1 MFKNY
6 IHLSQKH
13 NINKM
18 KKNKYKDISS
28 IINFEENEEG
38 EIKSNEFE
46 DKTERITNFSSSY
59 IFDYNENLKQK
70 ELLISSELKENNFI
84 INSTESK
91 MIHNKKEERE
101 KKDVKN
107 LNRKMKKLK
116 IKNFKGIGKKT
127 QRK

>member
-1 MFKNY
+1 
-6 IHLSQKH
+6 
-13 NINKM
+13 M

-70 ELLISSELKENNFI
+70 ELLISSELKGNNFI

-101 KKDVKN
+101 KKDVKY

>member
-59 IFDYNENLKQK
+59 IFDYNEHLKQK

-84 INSTESK
+84 SNSTESK

-101 KKDVKN
+101 KKDVKY

-116 IKNFKGIGKKT
+116 IKNFKLIGKKT

>member
-6 IHLSQKH
+6 IHLSQKY

-59 IFDYNENLKQK
+59 IFDYNEHLKQK
-70 ELLISSELKENNFI
+70 ELLISSELKGNNFI

-101 KKDVKN
+101 KKDVKY

>member
-28 IINFEENEEG
+28 IKELVDLA
-38 EIKSNEFE
+38 SYEFE

-59 IFDYNENLKQK
+59 IFDYNEHLKQK
-70 ELLISSELKENNFI
+70 ELLISSELKGNNFI

>member
-6 IHLSQKH
+6 IHLSQKY

-59 IFDYNENLKQK
+59 IFDYNEHLKQK

-101 KKDVKN
+101 KKDVKY